1 MKALVARG
9 YGGVEM
15 LELTDVPVLAPG
27 PGQIQVRIT
36 AAGLN
41 PADLRLVSGVFKEA
55 VPLTFPHVL
64 GGDFAGTVTRAGED
78 VERFAPGDEIFGF
91 GLVRSAGSMASVAAA
106 PPSFTTGTMA
116 EYALFDAD
124 TPALEHRPAGLD
136 AGHAAVLPTAALT
149 ALPLLRAWD
158 FTRGM
163 KVLVIGAAGGVG
175 GAVVPLLA
183 ARGVHVIATA
193 IASDEGYV
201 RGLGAAELID
211 YRSAEVADES
221 LRRHPNGVDAL
232 VNLALPGTSLPAVAR
247 AVRPGGRLLNIA
259 FPSPGPDSGF
269 ETVYTKAR
277 PGDLEEVGALA
288 VKGVLPDTV
297 TRRYDLADAVR
308 AYADLAH
315 EHVRGKLLVAV
326 SPR

>member
-9 YGGVEM
+9 YGGVEL
-15 LELTDVPVLAPG
+15 LELTDVPVLVPG
-27 PGQIQVRIT
+27 PGQIQVRIA

-41 PADLRLVSGVFKEA
+41 PADLRLVSGVFREA
-55 VPLTFPHVL
+55 APLTFPHVL
-64 GGDFAGTVTRAGED
+64 RGDFAGTVTRTGEG

-91 GLVRSAGSMASVAAA
+91 GLVRSAGSMASVAAM

-116 EYALFDAD
+116 EYALFEAD
-124 TPALEHRPAGLD
+124 TPALAHLPAGLA
-136 AGHAAVLPTAALT
+136 AGQAAALPTAALT

-158 FTRGM
+158 FTAGT

-193 IASDEGYV
+193 IPADEGYV
-201 RGLGAAELID
+201 RGLGAAEVID
-211 YRSAEVADES
+211 YRSVEVTDET
-221 LRRHPNGVDAL
+221 LRRHPEGVDAL
-232 VNLALPGTSLPAVAR
+232 VNLALPGTSLPAAAR

-259 FPSPGPDSGF
+259 FPGPGPDSGF

-297 TRRYDLADAVR
+297 TRRYDLDEGVR
-308 AYADLAH
+308 AYTDLAH
-315 EHVRGKLLVAV
+315 EHVRGKLLVTV
-326 SPR
+326 SAG